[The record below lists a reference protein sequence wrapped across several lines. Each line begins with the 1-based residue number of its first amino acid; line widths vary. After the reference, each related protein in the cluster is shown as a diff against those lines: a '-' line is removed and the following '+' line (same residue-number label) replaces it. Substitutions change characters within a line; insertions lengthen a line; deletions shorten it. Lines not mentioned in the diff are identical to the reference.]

1 MKFVLGLTG
10 GIGSG
15 KSAASQWFEQKG
27 IIVIDADIVAR
38 EVVAMGQPTL
48 IEIQQTFGDW
58 VLQADGQL
66 NRRALRDHIFNVPEA
81 RMQLEAI
88 THPAIRHS
96 IIQQLQQAN
105 SPYVILV
112 SPLLFETNQHE
123 LTQHTLL
130 IDATR
135 ELQIARASQRDGQSL
150 EQIEKI
156 IAAQM
161 SRADK
166 RQKADDIV
174 LNDGDLQHLAQ
185 QLESRHQQYLHMAL
199 KKQS

>member
-81 RMQLEAI
+81 RVQLEAI

-96 IIQQLQQAN
+96 IIQQLQQAD

>member
-38 EVVAMGQPTL
+38 EVVAIGQPAL

-96 IIQQLQQAN
+96 IIQQLQQAD

-185 QLESRHQQYLHMAL
+185 QLESRHQQYLHLAL